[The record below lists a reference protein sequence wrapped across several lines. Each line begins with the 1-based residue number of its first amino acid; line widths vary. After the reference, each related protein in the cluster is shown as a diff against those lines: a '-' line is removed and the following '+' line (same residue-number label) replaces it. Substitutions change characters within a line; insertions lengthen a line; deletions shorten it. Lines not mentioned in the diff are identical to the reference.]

1 MAEKKSGRFDRR
13 GFLLISAGFAGAIVA
28 AACGSNNNNSGNN
41 NNKPSSSAA
50 ATQMSAASATTSA
63 TMAATAS
70 ATAAATKTAT
80 ATAAAA
86 DLNEKGWPK
95 SVNKLSVGI
104 LPLQEVVKQKQLFQP
119 IADFLSSNLGIP
131 VEAAI
136 TTSYAALVEAQKNK
150 QVNLGYYGPFSF
162 LFAEQQF
169 GAVPIL
175 IDSPDGVRPGS
186 YNSLLLAG
194 KNSPVKTV
202 QDIKGKDFTFVDP
215 ESTSGNL
222 FPRVMLIKAGID
234 PDKDI
239 KGRYAGSHENSILAI
254 ARGQVPC
261 GASNTVSLDLAI
273 QQGVIKADDIV
284 ILQKSDP
291 IPNGPFAVRPD
302 FDPVAKQKLIE
313 VFGRYDDLKVLKDNG
328 LQGKLIPVDTA
339 LYNPVREAA
348 KVLNLKFDAKGNV
361 IIPGAATPTPTS

>member
-1 MAEKKSGRFDRR
+1 MAKNLAKIDRR
-13 GFLLISAGFAGAIVA
+13 GFLVISAGLAGALVA
-28 AACGSNNNNSGNN
+28 AACGSNNNNSGNA
-41 NNKPSSSAA
+41 NNKPSGSAA
-50 ATQMSAASATTSA
+50 ATQTSTAAA
-63 TMAATAS
+63 TMAASATAS
-70 ATAAATKTAT
+70 ATAAATKAAT
-80 ATAAAA
+80 PTAAAA
-86 DLNEKGWPK
+86 NLNEKGWPK
-95 SVNKLSVGI
+95 SVDKLVIGI

-119 IADFLSSNLGIP
+119 IADYLSSNLGVP
-131 VEAAI
+131 VEASI

-169 GAVPIL
+169 GAIPIL
-175 IDSPDGVRPGS
+175 IDSPDGKNPGS
-186 YNSLLLAG
+186 YHSLLLAG

-222 FPRVMLIKAGID
+222 FPRVMLTKAGID
-234 PDKDI
+234 PNKDI
-239 KGRYAGSHENSILAI
+239 KARYAGSHENSILAI

-261 GASNTVSLDLAI
+261 GASNDVSLNLAI
-273 QQGVIKADDIV
+273 QQGVIKQDDIV
-284 ILQKSDP
+284 ILQQSDP

-302 FDPVAKQKLIE
+302 FDPIARQKLID
-313 VFGRYDDLKVLKDNG
+313 VFGQYSDLKVLKDNG

-361 IIPGAATPTPTS
+361 VIPGVATPTPAP